1 VDTNRLE
8 AFSDGVFA
16 IAITLLVLNLTVPST
31 TGPGS
36 AESLARKLQHHWPSY
51 SAYVVS
57 FLVIG
62 IIWVN
67 HHYVFKLIVQVDRP
81 LLFINLMLLMAVSV
95 LPFPTA
101 MLAEYIQHGPA
112 DSHLAAAIYSA
123 TMLVMSLAFSGL
135 WLWVTRESGSLLHD
149 RLDRVIARRALRR
162 FGLGCLVY
170 LVTVG
175 LAFLNAVL
183 TLSVHF
189 LLAVYYAFDQLPVD
203 SGADKEGNP

>member
-16 IAITLLVLNLTVPST
+16 IAITLLVLNLTVPPLDKVAV
-31 TGPGS
+31 GG
-36 AESLARKLQHHWPSY
+36 LAGTLQRGWPSY
-51 SAYVVS
+51 AAYLVS

-67 HHYVFKLIVQVDRP
+67 HHYVFKMISQVDRP

-101 MLAEYIQHGPA
+101 LLANYIRHGPA

-123 TMLVMSLAFSGL
+123 TMLAMSVAFSGL
-135 WLWVTRESGSLLHD
+135 WLWVTRDGGSLLHE
-149 RLDRVIARRALRR
+149 RLDRRQARTALRR

-170 LVTVG
+170 LLTVG
-175 LAFLNAVL
+175 LAFINAVL

-189 LLAVYYAFDQLPVD
+189 ILAVYYAFDQLPVD
-203 SGADKEGNP
+203 SGAEREGNP

>member
-1 VDTNRLE
+1 VETNRLE

-16 IAITLLVLNLTVPST
+16 IAITLLVLNLTVPP
-31 TGPGS
+31 TGNAG
-36 AESLARKLQHHWPSY
+36 SLARKLQHSWPSY
-51 SAYVVS
+51 AAYVVS

-67 HHYVFKLIVQVDRP
+67 HHYVFKMITHVDRP

-101 MLAEYIQHGPA
+101 MLADYIRHGPA

-123 TMLVMSLAFSGL
+123 TMLAMSLGFSGL
-135 WLWVTRESGSLLHD
+135 WLWVTREGGSLLHE
-149 RLDRVIARRALRR
+149 RLDRSKARAALLR
-162 FGLGCLVY
+162 FGIGCLVY
-170 LVTVG
+170 LITIG

-183 TLSVHF
+183 TLAVHF
-189 LLAVYYAFDQLPVD
+189 LLAVYYAFDQLPVNRGAEAE
-203 SGADKEGNP
+203 SGP